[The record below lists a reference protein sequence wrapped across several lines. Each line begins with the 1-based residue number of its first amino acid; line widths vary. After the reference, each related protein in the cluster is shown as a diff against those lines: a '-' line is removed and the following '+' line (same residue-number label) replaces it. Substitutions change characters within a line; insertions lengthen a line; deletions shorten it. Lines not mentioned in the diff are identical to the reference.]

1 MNSDA
6 RWIMNNIPTDV
17 LEWRYSE
24 DITDEEKAAHPEH
37 ETTGGYLRVYT
48 PKETAQM
55 WWDGLSENR
64 KNIILNI
71 PNFDADIFEE
81 ITGITKINLNQMVL
95 LICLELVLIS
105 FLP

>member
-24 DITDEEKAAHPEH
+24 DMTDEEKAAHPEH

-81 ITGITKINLNQMVL
+81 ITGIKVVI
-95 LICLELVLIS
+95 
-105 FLP
+105 